1 MEKRADSTLK
11 RTIFC
16 SKSATTAI
24 GRVDAFSFLLPDV
37 SSTMFSIW
45 ILVQIGTVPSDYWV
59 GTTGLVPGE
68 YWLDTEI
75 YSVTQLRSI
84 IRIPIPSMYYLDDP
98 WFRLQLYAKLGLL
111 KLRTKLQLFQ
121 IAYISKNSKK
131 SEMLPFRYSF
141 WRNSIFSRFI
151 LLNNLGWYEYDYV
164 VLNQYCFFLCTI

>member
-1 MEKRADSTLK
+1 
-11 RTIFC
+11 
-16 SKSATTAI
+16 
-24 GRVDAFSFLLPDV
+24 
-37 SSTMFSIW
+37 MFSIW

-84 IRIPIPSMYYLDDP
+84 IRIPIPSLYYLDDP

-121 IAYISKNSKK
+121 ILVSSYKIWNAT
-131 SEMLPFRYSF
+131 FYSF
-141 WRNSIFSRFI
+141 LMNFKLLFPDSYYWIMFVYVVSSTYSI
-151 LLNNLGWYEYDYV
+151 LLHLCIYLDYNIIWEFGKYAPNYYLDINSTVGW
-164 VLNQYCFFLCTI
+164 T